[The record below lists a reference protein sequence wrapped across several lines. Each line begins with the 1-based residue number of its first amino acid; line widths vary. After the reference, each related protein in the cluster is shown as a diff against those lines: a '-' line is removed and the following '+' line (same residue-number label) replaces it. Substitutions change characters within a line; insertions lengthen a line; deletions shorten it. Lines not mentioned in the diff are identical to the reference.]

1 MSKFPFTTEGVQDK
15 LVELY
20 ALSDEDL
27 NLQADKIEVLF
38 KDWMDENFILSTAQ
52 QSFMSNM
59 KEEVL
64 NYYSSQC
71 ALCFRHRLM
80 ITLNYPLPP
89 APGYAKWP
97 ESSNTIKVSGDDLGN
112 SIFSGTLTFTMI
124 YK

>member
-20 ALSDEDL
+20 ALSDEEL
-27 NLQADKIEVLF
+27 HLQADKIEVLF
-38 KDWMDENFILSTAQ
+38 QDWMDDNFFLSTAQ
-52 QSFMSNM
+52 KTFMSNM
-59 KEEVL
+59 KEEVI
-64 NYYSSQC
+64 NYYASQC
-71 ALCFRHRLM
+71 ALCFRHRLS

-97 ESSNTIKVSGDDLGN
+97 ESSNTIKVSADDKGD
-112 SIFSGTLTFTMI
+112 SIFSGALAFTML

>member
-38 KDWMDENFILSTAQ
+38 EEWMNENFILSTAQ
-52 QSFMSNM
+52 KTFISNM
-59 KEEVL
+59 KEEVI
-64 NYYSSQC
+64 NYYASQC
-71 ALCFRHRLM
+71 ALCFRHRLP
-80 ITLNYPLPP
+80 INLDYPLPP

-97 ESSNTIKVSGDDLGN
+97 ESSNTIKVSADDNGN
-112 SIFSGTLTFTMI
+112 SIFSGALAFTML